1 MVQPNDTFLFDLE
14 QFFSG
19 GNYWQAGLWQQVD
32 GLTLEQ
38 VLWKPA
44 QDRHSIWQVLLH
56 INFWKTVVI
65 ATLRN
70 TPRPDATTGDW
81 SVPPDNPTEVDW
93 KKELERTRTLQGEL
107 SDEAKKLGENLFDTT
122 EKKSN
127 YIRQLICHDAYHTG
141 QIGLLRVMQGIKA
154 IEV

>member
-1 MVQPNDTFLFDLE
+1 MAQPNDTFLLDLE

-19 GNYWQAGLWQQVD
+19 GNYWQAGLWQQLD

-44 QDRHSIWQVLLH
+44 PDRHSIWQVVLH
-56 INFWKTVVI
+56 INFWKLVVI
-65 ATLRN
+65 ATLRD
-70 TPRPDATTGDW
+70 TERPDADTGDW
-81 SVPPDNPTEVDW
+81 SSPPENPTEGDW
-93 KKELERTRTLQGEL
+93 KNELDRARSLQADMA
-107 SDEAKKLGENLFDTT
+107 DEAKKLGDKLFDTT

-141 QIGLLRVMQGIKA
+141 QIGLLRVLQGIKP